1 MAETNTNASQLHRRL
16 KFTEDDILPSS
27 FEGMREQHITI
38 ADEQNLELMDEQI
51 PQQDKSLNLIDP
63 SANAIALLHSNVSQE
78 SIPKLG
84 MEFDTEEE
92 LFDFYNKYAE
102 EVGFSVR
109 RSKGHKDKSGNW
121 MDRTLCC
128 SCQGT
133 RSTDKRDV
141 DVKQHRSETRFQCL
155 ATLKVERFEGKLRV
169 SKFIA
174 EHSHALA
181 SPHKRIFL
189 RSQRKINL
197 AQAAE
202 LDIADQSGIAP
213 KESVG
218 FLARKSAM
226 LGKEPKT
233 ILTDQDPAMAKALAS
248 QWPETYHRL
257 CVWHMY
263 QNAAKHL
270 SDKFERFSSFA
281 KDFSS
286 CVYDHDEE
294 EDFLKAWQDMI
305 KTYNLENNTW
315 LQRQFQLKEQWALG
329 LWATKL
335 LCRYVHDTEKR
346 YKELQADFKD
356 NQSKPSLPFPVEILK
371 HAAKI
376 YTLEVFKIFSDQLWL
391 TWDCELYTIEA
402 TGSTISYKV
411 VPPGKPRHHVVTFD
425 SSDSTISCS
434 CKKFEFLG
442 ILCAHS
448 LKVLSFQNFKR
459 VPDRYILKRWTQ
471 DAKVG
476 VVNCSYTST
485 RSNDPKVDVASR
497 YKALLRWYSHLAA
510 RAAISEQSFEMA
522 MSDVEKTLTEIEAA
536 LKRLSM
542 EDSLNSGGGKDASQ
556 VATDG
561 QNQKEGKKV
570 KGIKLKPKV
579 KGAGKSS
586 CRLKNALE
594 KAPTKRKRKN
604 ALERATTTRKR
615 KNVEEVT
622 G

>member
-1 MAETNTNASQLHRRL
+1 
-16 KFTEDDILPSS
+16 
-27 FEGMREQHITI
+27 
-38 ADEQNLELMDEQI
+38 
-51 PQQDKSLNLIDP
+51 
-63 SANAIALLHSNVSQE
+63 
-78 SIPKLG
+78 
-84 MEFDTEEE
+84 
-92 LFDFYNKYAE
+92 
-102 EVGFSVR
+102 
-109 RSKGHKDKSGNW
+109 
-121 MDRTLCC
+121 
-128 SCQGT
+128 
-133 RSTDKRDV
+133 
-141 DVKQHRSETRFQCL
+141 
-155 ATLKVERFEGKLRV
+155 
-169 SKFIA
+169 
-174 EHSHALA
+174 
-181 SPHKRIFL
+181 
-189 RSQRKINL
+189 
-197 AQAAE
+197 
-202 LDIADQSGIAP
+202 
-213 KESVG
+213 
-218 FLARKSAM
+218 M

-315 LQRQFQLKEQWALG
+315 LQRQFQLKEQWALVYG
-329 LWATKL
+329 RQNFCADMSTTQRSESMNNQLKHYVSYKYDLVRFFDHFQNL
-335 LCRYVHDTEKR
+335 LEDRR

-402 TGSTISYKV
+402 TGSTTSYKV

-485 RSNDPKVDVASR
+485 RSNDPKVDIASR

-510 RAAISEQSFEMA
+510 RAAMSEQTFEMA
-522 MSDVEKTLTEIEAA
+522 MSDGEKTLTEIEAA

>member
-51 PQQDKSLNLIDP
+51 PQQDKSLNWIDP
-63 SANAIALLHSNVSQE
+63 SANVIALLHSNVSQE
-78 SIPKLG
+78 SIPKL
-84 MEFDTEEE
+84 
-92 LFDFYNKYAE
+92 
-102 EVGFSVR
+102 
-109 RSKGHKDKSGNW
+109 
-121 MDRTLCC
+121 
-128 SCQGT
+128 GT

-155 ATLKVERFEGKLRV
+155 ATLKVKRFE
-169 SKFIA
+169 
-174 EHSHALA
+174 
-181 SPHKRIFL
+181 
-189 RSQRKINL
+189 
-197 AQAAE
+197 
-202 LDIADQSGIAP
+202 
-213 KESVG
+213 
-218 FLARKSAM
+218 AM

-233 ILTDQDPAMAKALAS
+233 ILIDQDPAMAKALAS

-270 SDKFERFSSFA
+270 SDKFERFSSLA

-315 LQRQFQLKEQWALG
+315 LQRQFQLKEQWALN
-329 LWATKL
+329 L
-335 LCRYVHDTEKR
+335 LEDRR

-402 TGSTISYKV
+402 TGSTTSYKV

-448 LKVLSFQNFKR
+448 LKVPSFQNFKR
-459 VPDRYILKRWTQ
+459 VPDIYILKRWTK

-510 RAAISEQSFEMA
+510 RAAMSEQSFEMV
-522 MSDVEKTLTEIEAA
+522 MSDGEKTLTEIEAA

-586 CRLKNALE
+586 CRLENALE